1 MTTKSLR
8 LIPQIMAAVFTLFGM
23 AACSTTTASAPGTST
38 SASEPPTIFKCVQQG
53 SGWAT
58 IAEKGNLTTKS
69 PLITW
74 DTKEFG
80 DNYTPDKRCKTVSDK
95 LTQAVAKNGKRLGT
109 LQLMV
114 GTLNNQQVVCV
125 VNDGKTSCN
134 DDNILFTLSQENS
147 KNNNGQ
153 KVLDKIFGFSS
164 GNADSPSVKEN
175 TSGSILLENL
185 VEEKLG
191 KNVNGTQL

>member
-1 MTTKSLR
+1 MTTKSFR

-23 AACSTTTASAPGTST
+23 AACSTTTASAPDTST
-38 SASEPPTIFKCVQQG
+38 QVSEPATTFKCVQQG

-58 IAEKGNLTTKS
+58 TVERGNITTKS

-74 DTKEFG
+74 DSDEFG
-80 DNYTPDKRCKTVSDK
+80 PEFTADKRCQIVSDK
-95 LTQAVAKNGKRLGT
+95 LTKTVAKYGNRLGT
-109 LQLMV
+109 LVLTV
-114 GTLNNQQVVCV
+114 GTLNNRKVVCV

-134 DDNILFTLSQENS
+134 DDNMLFTLNQNNSQ
-147 KNNNGQ
+147 KGQ
-153 KVLDKIFGFSS
+153 EVLDKIFGFAK
-164 GNADSPSVKEN
+164 GDANSPPVGEG

-185 VEEKLG
+185 VESKLG

>member
-1 MTTKSLR
+1 MTTKLHR

-23 AACSTTTASAPGTST
+23 AACSTTTASAPDSST
-38 SASEPPTIFKCVQQG
+38 QASEPPTLFKCVQQG

-58 IAEKGNLTTKS
+58 TVERGNITTKS

-74 DTKEFG
+74 ETEEFG
-80 DNYTPDKRCKTVSDK
+80 TEYTADKRCQIVSDK
-95 LTQAVAKNGKRLGT
+95 LTKAVAKYGNRLGT
-109 LQLMV
+109 LQLTV
-114 GTLNNQQVVCV
+114 GTLNNRKVVCV

-134 DDNILFTLSQENS
+134 DDNTLFTLKQENS
-147 KNNNGQ
+147 QNGQ
-153 KVLDKIFGFSS
+153 EVLNTIFRFAKGDS
-164 GNADSPSVKEN
+164 GSPHIREN

-185 VEEKLG
+185 VESKLG